1 MSMKIGI
8 RAWID
13 FAFRKI
19 FGKPGNEICLIRLL
33 NAVQLLDRSRRLFS
47 AWHGRDETTDE
58 GFHRAMLTHRTLRWY
73 PYSKPW
79 IPWGRQENFT
89 IGK

>member
-19 FGKPGNEICLIRLL
+19 FGKPGNEICVISLL
-33 NAVQLLDRSRRLFS
+33 N
-47 AWHGRDETTDE
+47 GNIECE
-58 GFHRAMLTHRTLRWY
+58 YG
-73 PYSKPW
+73 
-79 IPWGRQENFT
+79 
-89 IGK
+89 

>member
-19 FGKPGNEICLIRLL
+19 FGKPGNEICLISLL
-33 NAVQLLDRSRRLFS
+33 NAVLRFPHPVVSVEWLLGDSVTSEVILSSRSTEELESMEAHLQKRLRDR
-47 AWHGRDETTDE
+47 TT
-58 GFHRAMLTHRTLRWY
+58 
-73 PYSKPW
+73 
-79 IPWGRQENFT
+79 
-89 IGK
+89 